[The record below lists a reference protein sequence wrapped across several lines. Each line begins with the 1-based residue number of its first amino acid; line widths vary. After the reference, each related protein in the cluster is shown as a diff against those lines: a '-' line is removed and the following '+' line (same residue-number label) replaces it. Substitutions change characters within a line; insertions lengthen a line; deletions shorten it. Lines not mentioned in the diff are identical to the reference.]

1 LQRAKV
7 HGGRR
12 LPVARVWRAS
22 SRERPRCGFYDLSP
36 GKGEVLPLPPPRGK
50 QADKEDAEGDEDA
63 DGEDENVE

>member
-1 LQRAKV
+1 MQRAKV

-50 QADKEDAEGDEDA
+50 QVNMEGEEDA
-63 DGEDENVE
+63 DDEAEDGE